1 MRPLITLGLVLAG
14 CVARP
19 AAMTDEPPDS
29 NPGRADSSPPDAGG
43 ERCDD
48 PVACPALRFAPNG
61 RVLPVEHVSLTVALR
76 DDANDAVFEL
86 QWTYDDPAVADDS
99 EELVGQ
105 LRVPRADLDAL
116 GDEPVVYRF
125 AADRRPLRITDSL
138 HRIHGIA
145 VIETPLAPTAGALW
159 LRREARDL
167 VAGMSLEF
175 APTSGPA
182 TTRAAGTSRV
192 SLQP

>member
-1 MRPLITLGLVLAG
+1 MRRARWLALGLALAG
-14 CVARP
+14 CARP

-29 NPGRADSSPPDAGG
+29 NGRADSAPPDAGD
-43 ERCDD
+43 RCDD

-61 RVLPVEHVSLTVALR
+61 RVLPVEHLSLTVGLG
-76 DDANDAVFEL
+76 DDANDAVFEV

-99 EELVGQ
+99 EELVGE
-105 LRVPRADLDAL
+105 LRVPRAELDTV

-125 AADRRPLRITDSL
+125 ATEQRPLRITDCL

-145 VIETPLAPTAGALW
+145 VVETPLAPTTGALSV
-159 LRREARDL
+159 RREARDL

-175 APTSGPA
+175 APTNGPA
-182 TTRAAGTSRV
+182 TTQAAGTDRV
-192 SLQP
+192 SLEP